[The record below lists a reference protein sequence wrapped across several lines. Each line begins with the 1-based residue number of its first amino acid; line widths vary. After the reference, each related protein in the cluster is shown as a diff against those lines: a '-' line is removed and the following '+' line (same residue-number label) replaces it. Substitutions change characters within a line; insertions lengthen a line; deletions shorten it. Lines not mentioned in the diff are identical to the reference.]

1 MDTAIIP
8 NMHSLMGSF
17 LVVILLLLGALFF
30 LKKVYGF
37 KPIKKLNDRH
47 INIIEVL
54 PLNQR
59 QKIILCNVND
69 QEILLAVSGQSI
81 TSLAH
86 WVIKKSKS
94 SDEMVAPETS
104 LVEKT
109 KPEDKIAEITNS
121 EKIATRN
128 GHTNHNSDPYTD
140 LGIKKDIGKEKDI
153 DTHTKAKAQ
162 MENTNNLLL
171 LAKKINQSIKKNI
184 VENIQ

>member
-1 MDTAIIP
+1 
-8 NMHSLMGSF
+8 MGSF
-17 LVVILLLLGALFF
+17 LVVIVLLLGALFF
-30 LKKVYGF
+30 LRKVYGF
-37 KPIKKLNDRH
+37 KPNKKLNDRH
-47 INIIEVL
+47 INIIEIL

-86 WVIKKSKS
+86 WVTKNSKS
-94 SDEMVAPETS
+94 NDETIDSEKS

-109 KPEDKIAEITNS
+109 KIKDEISEITNS
-121 EKIATRN
+121 KNIRVRN
-128 GHTNHNSDPYTD
+128 SQANHNSNSHTEPG
-140 LGIKKDIGKEKDI
+140 LGKDI
-153 DTHTKAKAQ
+153 DTQTKAKAQ
-162 MENTNNLLL
+162 LENTNNLLL

>member
-1 MDTAIIP
+1 MY
-8 NMHSLMGSF
+8 SLMGSF
-17 LVVILLLLGALFF
+17 LVVIVLLVGALFF

-37 KPIKKLNDRH
+37 KPNRKLNDRH

-86 WVIKKSKS
+86 WVTKNSTS
-94 SDEMVAPETS
+94 SEEVADPENN
-104 LVEKT
+104 LAKKT
-109 KPEDKIAEITNS
+109 K
-121 EKIATRN
+121 TRN
-128 GHTNHNSDPYTD
+128 KISEIADLKNEQVCAEKANHNSAPYAADD
-140 LGIKKDIGKEKDI
+140 LGLENNIKK
-153 DTHTKAKAQ
+153 HSNAKTQ
-162 MENTNNLLL
+162 MEDTNNLLL
-171 LAKKINQSIKKNI
+171 LAKKINQSIRKNI

>member
-1 MDTAIIP
+1 MDTGIIP
-8 NMHSLMGSF
+8 NVYSLMGSF
-17 LVVILLLLGALFF
+17 LVVIVLLLGALFF
-30 LKKVYGF
+30 LRKVYGF
-37 KPIKKLNDRH
+37 KPNKKLNDRH
-47 INIIEVL
+47 INIIEIL

-86 WVIKKSKS
+86 WVTQNSKS
-94 SDEMVAPETS
+94 NDETIDPKKS

-109 KPEDKIAEITNS
+109 KINDEISEIANS
-121 EKIATRN
+121 KNIRARN
-128 GHTNHNSDPYTD
+128 SQANNNSDSYTEQD
-140 LGIKKDIGKEKDI
+140 LEKKEPDMQ
-153 DTHTKAKAQ
+153 TKAKAQ
-162 MENTNNLLL
+162 IENTNNLLL

>member
-1 MDTAIIP
+1 MY
-8 NMHSLMGSF
+8 SLMGSF
-17 LVVILLLLGALFF
+17 LVVIVLLLGALFF

-37 KPIKKLNDRH
+37 KPNKKLNDRH

-86 WVIKKSKS
+86 WVTKNSKS
-94 SDEMVAPETS
+94 NDETIDTKNR

-109 KPEDKIAEITNS
+109 KPEDNISEITNS
-121 EKIATRN
+121 KKIVTRN
-128 GHTNHNSDPYTD
+128 GHANHNSDSYTD
-140 LGIKKDIGKEKDI
+140 LGIEKDIGM
-153 DTHTKAKAQ
+153 HTKAKAQ
-162 MENTNNLLL
+162 IENTNNLLL
-171 LAKKINQSIKKNI
+171 LAKRINQSIKKNI

>member
-1 MDTAIIP
+1 MY
-8 NMHSLMGSF
+8 SLMGSF

-37 KPIKKLNDRH
+37 KPNKKLNDKH

-86 WVIKKSKS
+86 WVTKNSRS
-94 SDEMVAPETS
+94 NDEMIESENS
-104 LVEKT
+104 LAEKT
-109 KPEDKIAEITNS
+109 KIKDKISKITDSKNIQARNS
-121 EKIATRN
+121 HAN
-128 GHTNHNSDPYTD
+128 YSSDSYTD
-140 LGIKKDIGKEKDI
+140 LGFRKDI
-153 DTHTKAKAQ
+153 DTQTKAQ
-162 MENTNNLLL
+162 VENTNNLLL

>member
-1 MDTAIIP
+1 MY
-8 NMHSLMGSF
+8 SLMGSF
-17 LVVILLLLGALFF
+17 LVVIVLLLGALFF
-30 LKKVYGF
+30 LRKVYGF
-37 KPIKKLNDRH
+37 TPNKKLNDRH
-47 INIIEVL
+47 INIIEIL

-86 WVIKKSKS
+86 WVTKNSKS
-94 SDEMVAPETS
+94 NDETVDPKKS

-109 KPEDKIAEITNS
+109 KIKNKISEITSSKNIRACNS
-121 EKIATRN
+121 Q
-128 GHTNHNSDPYTD
+128 TNNNSDSYTEQD
-140 LGIKKDIGKEKDI
+140 LEKKEP
-153 DTHTKAKAQ
+153 DTQTKAKAQ
-162 MENTNNLLL
+162 IENTNNLLL

>member
-8 NMHSLMGSF
+8 NMYSLMGSF
-17 LVVILLLLGALFF
+17 LVVILLLLGALLF
-30 LKKVYGF
+30 LNKVYGF
-37 KPIKKLNDRH
+37 KPNKKLNDRH

-86 WVIKKSKS
+86 WVTKNSKS
-94 SDEMVAPETS
+94 SDEMIDSENS

-109 KPEDKIAEITNS
+109 KIKDEISEIIDSKNIRAGENQTNYNCDS
-121 EKIATRN
+121 N
-128 GHTNHNSDPYTD
+128 TD
-140 LGIKKDIGKEKDI
+140 LDLEKDI
-153 DTHTKAKAQ
+153 DTQTKAKDQ
-162 MENTNNLLL
+162 IENTNNLLL
-171 LAKKINQSIKKNI
+171 LAKKINRSIKKNI

>member
-8 NMHSLMGSF
+8 NMYSLMGSF

-37 KPIKKLNDRH
+37 KPNKKLNDRH

-86 WVIKKSKS
+86 WVTKNSRS
-94 SDEMVAPETS
+94 NDEMIEPENS

-109 KPEDKIAEITNS
+109 KIKDKISEITGSKNIQACDS
-121 EKIATRN
+121 HA
-128 GHTNHNSDPYTD
+128 NHSSDSYTD
-140 LGIKKDIGKEKDI
+140 LGIRKDI
-153 DTHTKAKAQ
+153 DTQTKDQ
-162 MENTNNLLL
+162 VENTNNLLF

-184 VENIQ
+184 IENIQ

>member
-8 NMHSLMGSF
+8 NMYSLMGSF
-17 LVVILLLLGALFF
+17 LVVILLLLGALLF
-30 LKKVYGF
+30 LNKVYGF
-37 KPIKKLNDRH
+37 KPNKKLNDRH

-86 WVIKKSKS
+86 WVTKNSKS
-94 SDEMVAPETS
+94 SDEMIDSENS

-109 KPEDKIAEITNS
+109 KIKDEISEIIDSKNIRTGENQTNYNCDS
-121 EKIATRN
+121 N
-128 GHTNHNSDPYTD
+128 TD
-140 LGIKKDIGKEKDI
+140 LDLEKDV
-153 DTHTKAKAQ
+153 DTQTKAKDQ
-162 MENTNNLLL
+162 IENTNNLLL
-171 LAKKINQSIKKNI
+171 LAKKINRSIKKNI

>member
-8 NMHSLMGSF
+8 NMYSFMGSF
-17 LVVILLLLGALFF
+17 LVVIVLLLGSLFF
-30 LKKVYGF
+30 LRKVYGF
-37 KPIKKLNDRH
+37 KPNKKLNDRY
-47 INIIEVL
+47 INIVEVL

-86 WVIKKSKS
+86 WVTKNSKS
-94 SDEMVAPETS
+94 NDETIDPKKS

-109 KPEDKIAEITNS
+109 KINDEISEIANS
-121 EKIATRN
+121 KNIRSLDNQAN
-128 GHTNHNSDPYTD
+128 NNSDSYSEQDLEKKETD
-140 LGIKKDIGKEKDI
+140 IQ
-153 DTHTKAKAQ
+153 TKTKVQ
-162 MENTNNLLL
+162 IENTNNLLL
-171 LAKKINQSIKKNI
+171 LAKKINQSINKNI

>member
-1 MDTAIIP
+1 MDNAIIP
-8 NMHSLMGSF
+8 NVYSLMGSF
-17 LVVILLLLGALFF
+17 LAVILLLLGALFF

-37 KPIKKLNDRH
+37 KSNKKLSDKH

-86 WVIKKSKS
+86 WVTQNSKS
-94 SDEMVAPETS
+94 NDEMIDPENRP
-104 LVEKT
+104 VEKT
-109 KPEDKIAEITNS
+109 KIKNKIPEITDSKN
-121 EKIATRN
+121 IGT
-128 GHTNHNSDPYTD
+128 HNSRANHSSDSYTD
-140 LGIKKDIGKEKDI
+140 LDLQKDI
-153 DTHTKAKAQ
+153 DTQTKTKAQ
-162 MENTNNLLL
+162 LENTNNLLL
-171 LAKKINQSIKKNI
+171 LAKKINRSINKNI

>member
-1 MDTAIIP
+1 MY
-8 NMHSLMGSF
+8 SLMGSF
-17 LVVILLLLGALFF
+17 LVVILLLIGALFF

-37 KPIKKLNDRH
+37 KPNKKLNDRQ

-86 WVIKKSKS
+86 WVTKNSKS
-94 SDEMVAPETS
+94 SDEMIEPETETS

-109 KPEDKIAEITNS
+109 KPEDKISEITNS
-121 EKIATRN
+121 KKIATRN
-128 GHTNHNSDPYTD
+128 GHANHDSDSYTD
-140 LGIKKDIGKEKDI
+140 LGIEKDIGKEKDI
-153 DTHTKAKAQ
+153 STQTKAKAQ
-162 MENTNNLLL
+162 LENTNNLLL

>member
-1 MDTAIIP
+1 M
-8 NMHSLMGSF
+8 
-17 LVVILLLLGALFF
+17 
-30 LKKVYGF
+30 YGF

-86 WVIKKSKS
+86 WVTKNSES
-94 SDEMVAPETS
+94 SDEMVEPETS

-109 KPEDKIAEITNS
+109 KIKDKISEITDSKNIQTYNS
-121 EKIATRN
+121 QAN
-128 GHTNHNSDPYTD
+128 HTSDSCSD
-140 LGIKKDIGKEKDI
+140 LDLHKDI
-153 DTHTKAKAQ
+153 DRQTKAKAQ
-162 MENTNNLLL
+162 IENTNNLLL
-171 LAKKINQSIKKNI
+171 LAKKINRSINKNI

>member
-8 NMHSLMGSF
+8 NMYSLMGSF
-17 LVVILLLLGALFF
+17 LVVIVLLLGALFF
-30 LKKVYGF
+30 LRKVYGF
-37 KPIKKLNDRH
+37 KPNKKLNDRH
-47 INIIEVL
+47 INIIEIL

-86 WVIKKSKS
+86 WVTKNSKS
-94 SDEMVAPETS
+94 SGEMIEPETS

-109 KPEDKIAEITNS
+109 KLEDKISEITNS
-121 EKIATRN
+121 KKIATCN
-128 GHTNHNSDPYTD
+128 GHANQSSDSSTD
-140 LGIKKDIGKEKDI
+140 LGIEEDIG
-153 DTHTKAKAQ
+153 THTKAKAQ
-162 MENTNNLLL
+162 IDNTNNLLL

-184 VENIQ
+184 VENTQ

>member
-1 MDTAIIP
+1 MY
-8 NMHSLMGSF
+8 SLMGSF
-17 LVVILLLLGALFF
+17 LVVILLLVGALFF

-37 KPIKKLNDRH
+37 KPNKKLNDRY
-47 INIIEVL
+47 INIVEVL

-86 WVIKKSKS
+86 WVTKNSKS
-94 SDEMVAPETS
+94 SDEMINHENS

-109 KPEDKIAEITNS
+109 KLEDKISEITNS
-121 EKIATRN
+121 KKIAASN
-128 GHTNHNSDPYTD
+128 GHSNHNSDSYTD
-140 LGIKKDIGKEKDI
+140 LDLQKDI
-153 DTHTKAKAQ
+153 DTHPKAKSQ
-162 MENTNNLLL
+162 IENTNNLLL

>member
-8 NMHSLMGSF
+8 NMYSLMGSF
-17 LVVILLLLGALFF
+17 LVVIVLLLGALFF
-30 LKKVYGF
+30 LRKVYGF
-37 KPIKKLNDRH
+37 KPNKKLNDRH
-47 INIIEVL
+47 INIIEIL

-86 WVIKKSKS
+86 WVTKNSKS
-94 SDEMVAPETS
+94 NDETIDPKKS

-109 KPEDKIAEITNS
+109 KINDEISEIANS
-121 EKIATRN
+121 KNIRSLDNQAN
-128 GHTNHNSDPYTD
+128 NNSDSYSEQDLEKKETD
-140 LGIKKDIGKEKDI
+140 IQ
-153 DTHTKAKAQ
+153 TKAKAQ
-162 MENTNNLLL
+162 IENTNNLLL
-171 LAKKINQSIKKNI
+171 LAKKINQSINKNI

>member
-8 NMHSLMGSF
+8 NMYSLMGSF

-37 KPIKKLNDRH
+37 KPNKKLNDRH

-69 QEILLAVSGQSI
+69 QEILLAVSGQTI
-81 TSLAH
+81 TALAH
-86 WVIKKSKS
+86 WVTKNSKS
-94 SDEMVAPETS
+94 NDEMIDPENS

-109 KPEDKIAEITNS
+109 KSKTKFPKLLIQKIYELITAMQ
-121 EKIATRN
+121 IITLI
-128 GHTNHNSDPYTD
+128 HI
-140 LGIKKDIGKEKDI
+140 LIWI
-153 DTHTKAKAQ
+153 
-162 MENTNNLLL
+162 
-171 LAKKINQSIKKNI
+171 
-184 VENIQ
+184 

>member
-8 NMHSLMGSF
+8 NIYSLMGSF
-17 LVVILLLLGALFF
+17 LVVIVLLLGALFF
-30 LKKVYGF
+30 LRKVYGF
-37 KPIKKLNDRH
+37 KPNKKLNDRH

-86 WVIKKSKS
+86 WVTKNSESI
-94 SDEMVAPETS
+94 DEMIAPENS

-109 KPEDKIAEITNS
+109 KIKNKIS
-121 EKIATRN
+121 E
-128 GHTNHNSDPYTD
+128 HTDSKNIQARDSQSNHNSDSYTD
-140 LGIKKDIGKEKDI
+140 LGLEKDI
-153 DTHTKAKAQ
+153 NTQTKAKDHI
-162 MENTNNLLL
+162 ENTNNLLL
-171 LAKKINQSIKKNI
+171 LAKKINQSINKNI
-184 VENIQ
+184 VEKIQ

>member
-8 NMHSLMGSF
+8 NIYSLMGSF

-37 KPIKKLNDRH
+37 KPNKKLNDRY

-86 WVIKKSKS
+86 WVTKNSKS
-94 SDEMVAPETS
+94 SGEMIEPETS
-104 LVEKT
+104 LVDKT
-109 KPEDKIAEITNS
+109 KPEDNISEITNS
-121 EKIATRN
+121 KKIAARN
-128 GHTNHNSDPYTD
+128 GHANHNSDSYTD
-140 LGIKKDIGKEKDI
+140 LGTEKDIG
-153 DTHTKAKAQ
+153 THTKAKAQ
-162 MENTNNLLL
+162 IENTNNLLL

>member
-1 MDTAIIP
+1 MY
-8 NMHSLMGSF
+8 SLMGSF
-17 LVVILLLLGALFF
+17 SVVIVLLLGALFF

-37 KPIKKLNDRH
+37 KPNKKLNDRH

-86 WVIKKSKS
+86 WVTKNSKS
-94 SDEMVAPETS
+94 NDETIDTKNR

-109 KPEDKIAEITNS
+109 KPEDNISEITNS
-121 EKIATRN
+121 KKIVTRN
-128 GHTNHNSDPYTD
+128 GHANHNSDSYTD
-140 LGIKKDIGKEKDI
+140 LGIEKDIGM
-153 DTHTKAKAQ
+153 HTKAKAQ
-162 MENTNNLLL
+162 IENTNNLLL